1 MAEVIKT
8 EETYVTD
15 LRTIVDVYQKPI
27 HKRDLMNARQLGTIF
42 GNSTL
47 FVILLYFIVFYC
59 CIAPDQ
65 VAHILKTFKNLYKK

>member
-15 LRTIVDVYQKPI
+15 LRTIVEVYQKPI

-47 FVILLYFIVFYC
+47 FVILLYFIFYC
-59 CIAPDQ
+59 CMAWIK

>member
-15 LRTIVDVYQKPI
+15 LRTIVEVYQKPI

-47 FVILLYFIVFYC
+47 FVIWLYFIVVFLLYFIVFYC
-59 CIAPDQ
+59 CMAWI
-65 VAHILKTFKNLYKK
+65 K